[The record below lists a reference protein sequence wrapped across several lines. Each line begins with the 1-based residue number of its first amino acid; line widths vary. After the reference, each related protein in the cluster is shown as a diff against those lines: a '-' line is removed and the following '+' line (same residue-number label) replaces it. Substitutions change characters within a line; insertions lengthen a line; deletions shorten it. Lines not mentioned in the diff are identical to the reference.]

1 MNKLVD
7 KTDFPGA
14 KDIAYLNAASIALM
28 PKVAGDSIVEW
39 NRELAQ
45 IGTIASTGQ
54 SLLAMSNF
62 GSTST
67 SDTFTGGL
75 QTYGGGYSF

>member
-1 MNKLVD
+1 
-7 KTDFPGA
+7 
-14 KDIAYLNAASIALM
+14 
-28 PKVAGDSIVEW
+28 
-39 NRELAQ
+39 
-45 IGTIASTGQ
+45 
-54 SLLAMSNF
+54 MSNF